1 MTLSKDAD
9 KLICIIYKEYLRRR
23 EDNKSKSAATLF
35 MFNDIKQIVPNYD
48 ERDLATDLSELSHNN
63 VIKLYIGGDFQLLSN
78 GIIYMENRF
87 KNGIKE
93 VTDFIS
99 KFIP

>member
-1 MTLSKDAD
+1 MILSKDAD
-9 KLICIIYKEYLRRR
+9 KLICIVYKEYLHRR
-23 EDNKSKSAATLF
+23 ENNKSKSEATLF
-35 MFNDIKQIVPNYD
+35 TLNDIQQVIPNYN
-48 ERDLATDLSELSHNN
+48 ESDLANDLSELAHNN
-63 VIKLYIGGDFQLLSN
+63 IIRLFITGDFVLLPD

-93 VTDFIS
+93 VADFIS